1 MQIRKTRQQ
10 SRGGDDALRALWVH
24 LRFKLKFQFI
34 TTANITHTQ
43 SRYFDSCLLDL
54 LAFLLFTCFSQFDQ
68 CANTKCLCCCCSLL
82 SSDLARLCPS
92 VPIKT
97 WTCQQKFTHTHTQT
111 ASSVWPSHSI
121 AFLALF
127 QRLPDTLFSIW
138 RLSRLIVPVPLPA
151 IIALNSGHV
160 KSLPPSLGLGGAAAS
175 FLYAAYCSTHFVRLF
190 PLSVIRPYFSICKD
204 CSFCCWCP
212 LCHSLDCNWKHEIV
226 IWTEIEIGWEGK
238 KETSV
243 KTVFG
248 LILPIF
254 ARFQI

>member
-97 WTCQQKFTHTHTQT
+97 WTCQQKFTHTHTHT
-111 ASSVWPSHSI
+111 NCFFCLTITLDRFSCSFSTSARH
-121 AFLALF
+121 AFLDLAF
-127 QRLPDTLFSIW
+127 VEADRACAITSYNCTKFW
-138 RLSRLIVPVPLPA
+138 SR
-151 IIALNSGHV
+151 
-160 KSLPPSLGLGGAAAS
+160 
-175 FLYAAYCSTHFVRLF
+175 
-190 PLSVIRPYFSICKD
+190 
-204 CSFCCWCP
+204 
-212 LCHSLDCNWKHEIV
+212 
-226 IWTEIEIGWEGK
+226 
-238 KETSV
+238 
-243 KTVFG
+243 
-248 LILPIF
+248 
-254 ARFQI
+254 